1 MRQKL
6 RLGDSYALSAT
17 NHTRNNDKRKPGDNH
32 LSSHIYPMGIH
43 QLSNVNAVHLSWTT
57 TVYLLHNY
65 WINTVESLLDTC
77 GGYVEREY
85 VCTHAKVPARSGLGL
100 ALGMMLLQVLCLE
113 ARGQRP
119 EDSAVV
125 TMGESIYTLSTVISE
140 TVTDAMNLNRILK
153 FVPDANLDRFPVRKY
168 HVETGADFRG
178 LSIGDTIPDAV
189 WNLPL
194 WVVNH
199 PDGKDTIKLDDY
211 RNEKLL
217 VLDFWAK

>member
-77 GGYVEREY
+77 GGYVERAC
-85 VCTHAKVPARSGLGL
+85 VCTHAMAPARRGLGL
-100 ALGMMLLQVLCLE
+100 ALGLVVLLVQMTWFLE
-113 ARGQRP
+113 ARGQM
-119 EDSAVV
+119 EDDSGAAII
-125 TMGESIYTLSTVISE
+125 EHHEYRLP
-140 TVTDAMNLNRILK
+140 TVTTEKLNDSVEMARIPR
-153 FVPDANLDRFPVRKY
+153 FVPDADLNRFPVVRYK
-168 HVETGADFRG
+168 VEVGDAFHG
-178 LSIGDTIPDAV
+178 ISIGDTIPDAV

-194 WVVNH
+194 WV
-199 PDGKDTIKLDDY
+199 
-211 RNEKLL
+211 
-217 VLDFWAK
+217 